1 MYIKTVKICLR
12 TERKH
17 ELGEKKS
24 ENYKK
29 VKIIDKK
36 VNYKK
41 RNSRNSKGKNII
53 SGLYWLTDRL
63 NTTREKVF
71 ELEYTGIETTLK
83 KGLKDGGG
91 GMNRNSVNRWDSNK
105 G

>member
-17 ELGEKKS
+17 ELEEKKS

-36 VNYKK
+36 LTIKK
-41 RNSRNSKGKNII
+41 ETSRTSKGKNII
-53 SGLYWLTDRL
+53 SELYWLTDKL
-63 NTTREKVF
+63 HTTRV
-71 ELEYTGIETTLK
+71 
-83 KGLKDGGG
+83 KGH
-91 GMNRNSVNRWDSNK
+91 
-105 G
+105 